1 MKKIIAI
8 TFSAFLFSGCLDVTH
23 SYVESR
29 GENPVATATP
39 DKNDPVA
46 PQKNTPPKVKNSL
59 NIYNSRWDN
68 FNGHLE
74 EGKSY
79 YCDNSDSHKALRF
92 KILQVLSKNE
102 VLVIRNYANE
112 LGKGEICE
120 HAIFYVLG
128 KTSYADNATL
138 KDGEYI
144 CLGTYQYETQ
154 NNELKTV
161 YALIEKEYL
170 EEYAEKVK
178 KQEE

>member
-8 TFSAFLFSGCLDVTH
+8 TFSAFLFSGCLDVTP

-29 GENPVATATP
+29 GKNPVATATP
-39 DKNDPVA
+39 DNNDPVA
-46 PQKNTPPKVKNSL
+46 PKKNTPPKVKNSL

-74 EGKSY
+74 KGKSY
-79 YCDNSDSHKALRF
+79 YCDNNTSHKSLRF
-92 KILQVLSKNE
+92 KVLQVISENE
-102 VLVIRNYANE
+102 VLVTRGSTYE
-112 LGKGEICE
+112 TCE
-120 HAIFYVLG
+120 YAIFYVLG

-144 CLGTYQYETQ
+144 CLGTYQYENK
-154 NNELKTV
+154 NNDLKTV

-170 EEYAEKVK
+170 KEYAEKVR
-178 KQEE
+178 QEQ

>member
-8 TFSAFLFSGCLDVTH
+8 TFSAFLFSGCLDVTP

-29 GENPVATATP
+29 GKNPVAPATP
-39 DKNDPVA
+39 SNVTA
-46 PQKNTPPKVKNSL
+46 PPPKNIPLEVKNSL
-59 NIYNSRWDN
+59 NKYNSRWDN

-74 EGKSY
+74 KGKSY
-79 YCDNSDSHKALRF
+79 YCNNNASHKALRF
-92 KILQVLSKNE
+92 KVLQVISENE
-102 VLVIRNYANE
+102 ILVTRNSAQECYE
-112 LGKGEICE
+112 EICE
-120 HAIFYVLG
+120 YAIFYVLG

-144 CLGTYQYETQ
+144 CLGTYQYENK
-154 NNELKTV
+154 NNDLKTV

-178 KQEE
+178 QEQ